1 MVTVG
6 FEMEL
11 YSVSED
17 ERGIDVCVIIIQG
30 DLDRDATVMLNTRF
44 GTATGGRYT
53 YTHVH
58 SESEQVSY
66 S

>member
-1 MVTVG
+1 MTIG

-17 ERGIDVCVIIIQG
+17 ERGVDVCVIIIQG
-30 DLDRDATVMLNTRF
+30 ELNRDATVMLNTRF
-44 GTATGGRYT
+44 GTANGGWYT